1 MNRKTIFW
9 SIYLILV
16 GLLLL
21 VKLLFNLHFGWFSA
35 AFAILLLQSGIAL
48 IVWGCTNGKKSYRHE
63 GGLHMFMSGT
73 ILPDPSDETVTVL
86 FADARVEL
94 SAPLPP
100 EMEISSIFANTVVQL
115 PPSWSVRAECSV
127 AFGNLQTPE
136 GSISGFGDRVI
147 LVGDGQ
153 QCRLRANAVF
163 GQLVLHD

>member
-73 ILPDPSDETVTVL
+73 ILPDPSDETVTVF

-94 SAPLPP
+94 SAPCPRRWRSPASSPTPSSSCRLPGRCGP
-100 EMEISSIFANTVVQL
+100 
-115 PPSWSVRAECSV
+115 SVRWPLATCKRRK
-127 AFGNLQTPE
+127 APYPGLAI
-136 GSISGFGDRVI
+136 G
-147 LVGDGQ
+147 
-153 QCRLRANAVF
+153 
-163 GQLVLHD
+163 